1 MQLYFYDTTCVTEML
16 MPVLQGILTQ
26 RVVVFVYALF
36 TSVAK
41 L

>member
-26 RVVVFVYALF
+26 PVVFVYALL